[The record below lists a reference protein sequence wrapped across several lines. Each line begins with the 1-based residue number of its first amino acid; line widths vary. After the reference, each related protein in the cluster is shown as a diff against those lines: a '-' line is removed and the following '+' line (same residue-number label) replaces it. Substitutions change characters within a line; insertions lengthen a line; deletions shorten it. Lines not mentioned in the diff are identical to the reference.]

1 MGVKKFRPV
10 TPSQRFK
17 VISDFSEVTKSQP
30 EKSLITSLKK
40 SGGRNNRGRITVR
53 RRGGGSKRKYRL
65 IDFRRDKFDISG
77 EVIAIEYDPNRSA
90 RIALIKYSDA
100 ELRYIIWPDKLKVG
114 DKIIS
119 AADTQVD
126 IKPGNCMKLKH
137 MPMGTIVHNI
147 ELNPGRGGI
156 LARSAGSSAQLMA
169 KERGFAQLRM
179 PSSEIRL
186 LKEDC
191 RATIGQMGLIEHA
204 SFRHG
209 KAGKIRWLGRRP
221 KVRGVAMNPIDHPHG
236 GGEGKAGQGN
246 PHPVTPWGKPTKGAK
261 TRNPR
266 KRSSKF
272 IIKRRVKK
280 RKSKK

>member
-1 MGVKKFRPV
+1 MGVKKFRPI
-10 TPSQRFK
+10 TPSMRFK
-17 VISDFSEVTKSQP
+17 VTSDFSEVTKSQS
-30 EKSLITSLKK
+30 EKSLTTSLTK
-40 SGGRNNRGRITVR
+40 SGGRNNRGRITIR
-53 RRGGGSKRKYRL
+53 RRGGGSKRKYRI
-65 IDFRRDKFDISG
+65 IDFKRNKFDIPA
-77 EVIAIEYDPNRSA
+77 EVVAIEYDPNRSA
-90 RIALIKYSDA
+90 RIALLKYTDG

-114 DKIIS
+114 DKVIS
-119 AADTQVD
+119 AADSQVD

-137 MPMGTIVHNI
+137 IPMGTLVHNL
-147 ELNPGRGGI
+147 EMEPDKGGI
-156 LARSAGSSAQLMA
+156 LVRSAGSWAQLTA

-186 LKEDC
+186 LKVDC
-191 RATIGQMGLIEHA
+191 RATVGQMGLIEHS
-204 SFRHG
+204 SFRRG
-209 KAGKIRWLGRRP
+209 KAGKLRWLGRRP

-266 KRSSKF
+266 NKSNKY
-272 IIKRRVKK
+272 IVKRRAKK

>member
-1 MGVKKFRPV
+1 MGVKKFRPI
-10 TPSQRFK
+10 TPSMRFK
-17 VISDFSEVTKSQP
+17 VTSDFSEVTKSQS
-30 EKSLITSLKK
+30 EKSLTTSLTK
-40 SGGRNNRGRITVR
+40 SGGRNNRGRITIR
-53 RRGGGSKRKYRL
+53 RRGGGSKRKYRI
-65 IDFRRDKFDISG
+65 IDFKRNKFDIPA
-77 EVIAIEYDPNRSA
+77 EVVAIEYDPNRSA
-90 RIALIKYSDA
+90 RIALLKYTDG

-114 DKIIS
+114 DKVIS
-119 AADTQVD
+119 AADSQVD

-137 MPMGTIVHNI
+137 IPMGTLVHNL
-147 ELNPGRGGI
+147 EMEPDKGGI
-156 LARSAGSSAQLMA
+156 LVRSAGSWAQLTA

-186 LKEDC
+186 LKVDC
-191 RATIGQMGLIEHA
+191 RATVGQMGLIEHS
-204 SFRHG
+204 SFRRG
-209 KAGKIRWLGRRP
+209 KAGKLRWLGRRH

-266 KRSSKF
+266 NKSNKY
-272 IIKRRVKK
+272 IVKRRAKK

>member
-1 MGVKKFRPV
+1 MGLKKFRPI

-17 VISDFSEVTKSQP
+17 VISDFAEITKSQP
-30 EKSLITSLKK
+30 EKSLTTSLKK

-53 RRGGGSKRKYRL
+53 RRGGGNKRKYRI
-65 IDFRRDKFDISG
+65 IDFKRNKFDVLG
-77 EVIAIEYDPNRSA
+77 DVAAIEYDPNRSA
-90 RIALIKYSDA
+90 RIALIKYPDS

-119 AADTQVD
+119 AADSQVD

-137 MPMGTIVHNI
+137 MPMGTVVHNI
-147 ELNPGRGGI
+147 EMNPDKGGI

-169 KERGFAQLRM
+169 KEKGYAQLRM

-191 RATIGQMGLIEHA
+191 RATVGQMGLIEHA

-266 KRSSKF
+266 NRSSKY
-272 IIKRRVKK
+272 IIKRRAKK
-280 RKSKK
+280 RKSKR

>member
-1 MGVKKFRPV
+1 MGVKKFRPI

-17 VISDFSEVTKSQP
+17 VISDFSEITKSQP

>member
-10 TPSQRFK
+10 TPSLRFK
-17 VISDFSEVTKSQP
+17 VISDFAEITKSQP
-30 EKSLITSLKK
+30 EKSLTTSLKK

-53 RRGGGSKRKYRL
+53 RRGGGNKRKYRL
-65 IDFRRDKFDISG
+65 IDFKRDKFDVLG
-77 EVIAIEYDPNRSA
+77 EVTAIEYDPNRSG
-90 RIALIKYSDA
+90 RIALIKYPDS
-100 ELRYIIWPDKLKVG
+100 ELRYIIWPDKLNVG

-119 AADTQVD
+119 AADSQVD
-126 IKPGNCMKLKH
+126 IRPGNCMKLKH
-137 MPMGTIVHNI
+137 MPMGTVVHNI
-147 ELNPGRGGI
+147 EMNPGKGGI

-169 KERGFAQLRM
+169 KEKGYAQLRM

-266 KRSSKF
+266 NRSSKY

-280 RKSKK
+280 RKSKR

>member
-30 EKSLITSLKK
+30 EKSLLTSLKK

-65 IDFRRDKFDISG
+65 IDFKRDKFDILG

-100 ELRYIIWPDKLKVG
+100 ELRYIIWPDKLEVG

-119 AADTQVD
+119 AADAQVD

-169 KERGFAQLRM
+169 KERGD
-179 PSSEIRL
+179 L
-186 LKEDC
+186 LNYVC
-191 RATIGQMGLIEHA
+191 L
-204 SFRHG
+204 
-209 KAGKIRWLGRRP
+209 L
-221 KVRGVAMNPIDHPHG
+221 VRSVY
-236 GGEGKAGQGN
+236 
-246 PHPVTPWGKPTKGAK
+246 
-261 TRNPR
+261 
-266 KRSSKF
+266 
-272 IIKRRVKK
+272 
-280 RKSKK
+280 